1 METFALTLLQIGLGT
16 IAVVV
21 AIAGGV
27 WPRAALVFVPA
38 SFAIALAPI
47 IITIELFR
55 QVAEVGD
62 THIILD
68 TAGAYVICSV
78 ALGIVVIGLGIA
90 AIARALRRG

>member
-1 METFALTLLQIGLGT
+1 METFTLTLLQIGLGT

-21 AIAGGV
+21 AIAGV
-27 WPRAALVFVPA
+27 MWPRAALVLVPA
-38 SFAIALAPI
+38 SFAVALAPI

-62 THIILD
+62 TQTILD

-78 ALGIVVIGLGIA
+78 ALGVVVIGLGIA